1 MASSTR
7 GVTEYRGRSD
17 ERSIGDLVGEAT
29 SELSLLVRKEVE
41 LAKLEM
47 KEQVARVTDSAKFL
61 GIAAFGG
68 YLAVV
73 LLAFAVAWALAEV
86 MPTGCRVP
94 DRGRHLRRGRGRRVP
109 GWSKEV
115 AWRSIPVPEETVETL
130 KEDVQ
135 WLKSRKS
142 SN

>member
-29 SELSLLVRKEVE
+29 NELSLLVRKEVE

-86 MPTGCRVP
+86 MPTGVAFP

-115 AWRSIPVPEETVETL
+115 AWSPSRS
-130 KEDVQ
+130 
-135 WLKSRKS
+135 
-142 SN
+142 

>member
-1 MASSTR
+1 MESSTR
-7 GVTEYRGRSD
+7 ALTGYHERSD
-17 ERSIGDLVGEAT
+17 ERSIGALVGEAT

-47 KEQVARVTDSAKFL
+47 KEQGARAADSAKYL
-61 GIAAFGG
+61 GIAAFCG
-68 YLAVV
+68 YLAAV
-73 LLAFAVAWALAEV
+73 LLSFAAAWGLAEV
-86 MPTGCRVP
+86 MPASVAFLIVAVVLGVVAGVAFLA
-94 DRGRHLRRGRGRRVP
+94 GRKRLHELHP
-109 GWSKEV
+109 
-115 AWRSIPVPEETVETL
+115 IPEETVETL

>member
-1 MASSTR
+1 MATSTR
-7 GVTEYRGRSD
+7 GLTEYRGRSD

-47 KEQVARVTDSAKFL
+47 KEQAARATDSAKFL
-61 GIAAFGG
+61 GIAAFCG
-68 YLAVV
+68 YLVAV
-73 LLAFAVAWALAEV
+73 LLAFAAAWGLAEV
-86 MPTGCRVP
+86 MPAGVAFLVVAVIFGMVGGAAFVA
-94 DRGRHLRRGRGRRVP
+94 GRKRLR
-109 GWSKEV
+109 E
-115 AWRSIPVPEETVETL
+115 IHPVPEETVETL